1 MISKEMK
8 NLSPKIEKK
17 ELEFGKVCKQ
27 NELFLT
33 RPKQLEPTDLDE
45 FLKGEFVISEA
56 KSKNCF

>member
-1 MISKEMK
+1 MK

-33 RPKQLEPTDLDE
+33 RPKQLEPTELDE
-45 FLKGEFVISEA
+45 FLKGEFVIS
-56 KSKNCF
+56 